1 MIPFE
6 HLINDL
12 IFRLTSL
19 NGLGYLDIALVTFVY
34 LIALLILQ
42 RSRVAYLLR
51 GIIFL
56 GIFLL
61 IVALFLPLPT
71 FDWIINTVFIV
82 ILIATPVIFA
92 PEIRRLLENIGRTVG
107 LSRSVQATT
116 AETVIPT
123 LIRSLESLS
132 SQRTGAL
139 IVLEAGQSL
148 DDIIKTGIPV
158 NGRVSSE
165 LLQTIFHDK
174 TPLHD
179 GAVIIRGETIVAAGC
194 VLPLTEQH
202 LNGNRR
208 RFGTRHRAAVGISEA
223 TDAFTMVVSEETG
236 HISTTY
242 KSELHANLDIL
253 DVRNDLGDFYTGRP
267 DEEMGKNRVNIWPA
281 LRQSLRKGRGQ
292 FKQIGVRN
300 FLVTLLLAAVL
311 AFFTWAY
318 VLSVTNPT
326 QQETV
331 ADVPLM
337 SSDFDDN
344 LVLMNALPKTVDVR
358 LQSTAELMP
367 SLDTSTVLASVDLA
381 GLGEG
386 IHDVPVVIS
395 TTVEMMEIV
404 EVTPPMVQVEL
415 VETITQTFP
424 VTVNLTMRS
433 LSAAYE
439 IIGEPTS
446 TPAAVQVSG
455 PKPYVEKVAA
465 VLATLSVDNP
475 TSSIEEIRPLT
486 AVDEHGRIVTG
497 VQLSDSS
504 AQVALGIAQRQDARD
519 VGVRAITSGAP
530 PDGYWLSGLSTTPSS
545 ITIQGDTAVLD
556 QTGTFIDT
564 LPIDVSQAT
573 GQLQIE
579 IPLDIP
585 EELQATDENGQSV
598 RTVKV
603 NVQVSVRNSDLAI
616 TRTVEIMNPP
626 IGITPT
632 VVPETVDLLLS
643 GPLPTLQKI
652 EADPSLVRV
661 FINAANL
668 EAEQK
673 YDIIPEIIVPDKLRV
688 QLAPRSITVTTFLPE
703 EEAP

>member
-1 MIPFE
+1 MIPIEF
-6 HLINDL
+6 LINDL

-19 NGLGYLDIALVTFVY
+19 NWLGVLDIVLVTFVY

-56 GIFLL
+56 GILL
-61 IVALFLPLPT
+61 LVVALFLPLPT
-71 FDWIINTVFIV
+71 FDWIINTVIIV

-107 LSRSVQATT
+107 LSRSVKATT
-116 AETVIPT
+116 AEKVIPR
-123 LIRSLESLS
+123 LIRTLESLAA
-132 SQRTGAL
+132 QRTGAL
-139 IVLEAGQSL
+139 IVLEADHSL

-158 NGRVSSE
+158 NGRISSE

-242 KSELHANLDIL
+242 KEQLRSNLELL
-253 DVRNDLGDFYTGRP
+253 DVRNALGDFYIGQTNDDR
-267 DEEMGKNRVNIWPA
+267 DKNRVNVWPA
-281 LRQSLRKGRGQ
+281 LRQYLKKGRGQ
-292 FKQIGVRN
+292 FRRIGIKN
-300 FLVTLLLAAVL
+300 FFVTLIVAAIL
-311 AFFTWAY
+311 AFITWSY

-326 QQETV
+326 QHQTITG
-331 ADVPLM
+331 VPLAA
-337 SSDFDDN
+337 SDFDDN
-344 LVLMNALPKTVDVR
+344 LVLMNPLPKTVDVQ
-358 LQSTAELMP
+358 LQSTAELMSSLNTSSVTA
-367 SLDTSTVLASVDLA
+367 SLDLT

-395 TTVEMMEIV
+395 TTTEIMEII
-404 EVTPPMVQVEL
+404 EVTPPIVTVEF
-415 VETITQTFP
+415 VETVTQTFP
-424 VTVNLTMRS
+424 ITVNMTMKS

-439 IIGEPTS
+439 IVGEPVAV
-446 TPAAVQVSG
+446 PGEVQVSG
-455 PKPYVEKVAA
+455 PKPYVEQVDA
-465 VLATLSVDNP
+465 VVATLSVDNP
-475 TSSIEEIRPLT
+475 TAPIQEIRPLT

-497 VQLSDSS
+497 VQLSESS
-504 AQVALGIAQRQDARD
+504 AQIDLAIAQRQDARD

-530 PDGYWLSGLSTTPSS
+530 PDGYWLSGLSTIPSS
-545 ITIQGDTAVLD
+545 ITIQGDTAVLG

-564 LPIDVSQAT
+564 LPVDVSQAT

-585 EELQATDENGQSV
+585 DELQATDENGQSV
-598 RTVKV
+598 RTVLV
-603 NVQVSVRNSDLAI
+603 NVQVSARTGDLAI

-626 IGITPT
+626 IGITLT
-632 VVPETVDLLLS
+632 VVPETVDLLIS

-661 FINAANL
+661 FINATNL

-688 QLAPRSITVTTFLPE
+688 QLAPRSITVTTFTPKE
-703 EEAP
+703 EVP